1 MMKFNTGHVQLPDL
15 QIDQLKQH
23 KMAQNLF

>member
-1 MMKFNTGHVQLPDL
+1 MMKFNTVHVQLPDL

-23 KMAQNLF
+23 KMVQNLF

>member
-23 KMAQNLF
+23 KMVQNLF